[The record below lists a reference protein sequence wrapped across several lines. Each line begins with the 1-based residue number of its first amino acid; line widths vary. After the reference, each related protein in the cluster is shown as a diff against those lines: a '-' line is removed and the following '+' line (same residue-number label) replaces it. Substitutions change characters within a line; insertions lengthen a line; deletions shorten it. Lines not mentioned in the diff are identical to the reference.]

1 MNQRNLIAVILLLI
15 VGGIAILVSFSNET
29 SEFEKE
35 NAASPVVE
43 IEVEKALDENTV
55 IVEEQSSKVNWTEKD
70 LRQNYIVN
78 YVSYEL
84 MFTSPREV
92 ENNYHRFELTL
103 NTHSV
108 DLESLKI
115 EESIYFID
123 SLENIYEPEIS
134 FEKEGDGHHISY
146 SIEVAKKDLVINL
159 LEEISTISLVIET
172 LEEDIVFS
180 WPIEM
185 FN

>member
-1 MNQRNLIAVILLLI
+1 MNQKNFIVVIILLL
-15 VGGIAILVSFSNET
+15 VGGIALTVSNTEKK
-29 SEFEKE
+29 FEVDDN
-35 NAASPVVE
+35 NADSTAVE
-43 IEVEKALDENTV
+43 IETIERFNENSV
-55 IVEEQSSKVNWTEKD
+55 SIEEQSSTVNWTKQD

-78 YVSYEL
+78 SVSYDL
-84 MFTSPREV
+84 LFTSPRDN
-92 ENNYHRFELTL
+92 ENNYHRFELSL

-108 DLESLKI
+108 DLDSLKI

-123 SLENIYEPEIS
+123 SLDNIYEPKII
-134 FEKEGDGHHISY
+134 FEKEGNGHHISY
-146 SIEVAKKDLVINL
+146 SIEVAKKDLVINI

-172 LEEDIVFS
+172 LGEDIVFS